1 MVQDLG
7 FKNGPLSPQ
16 DVGKSPQKA
25 EHPLP
30 PLCPTKKKNQKT
42 PLWKTNPLTLSL
54 TRWPFLK
61 GPSHLTCSC
70 QSASLVEISSPGQF
84 GASSPASVRLRALS
98 VHPPN
103 SRMHRVLSDLEQTRC
118 TVREAQP
125 ERLKALTSRKRQ
137 TINLSPT

>member
-7 FKNGPLSPQ
+7 FKNKPLSPQ

-30 PLCPTKKKNQKT
+30 PLCPIKKKQPSSGRPT
-42 PLWKTNPLTLSL
+42 SRLSLSL
-54 TRWPFLK
+54 TRWTFLK
-61 GPSHLTCSC
+61 GPSHLTRSC

-84 GASSPASVRLRALS
+84 AASSPASVRLRTLS

-103 SRMHRVLSDLEQTRC
+103 SRMHRVLSDLEQTLC